1 MKAHTTKYKKLSL
14 KIRYVTLEYQEVIE
28 QHELYKQQFHERL
41 VYLCKK
47 CKTSV
52 FNDNEKK
59 VKKLLGFDMTL
70 TEIAVRFSHLEVWKK
85 SLALNIPILVLEDD
99 FAFEHN
105 IDECIKFALKYYDS
119 WQVLRLQALF
129 DSNFEILKEEKNIKL
144 VKNLSDPLGC
154 TAYFVKPTSAKT
166 LIEHS
171 QNFFEP
177 IDHFLEHSSYHG
189 LNFLAIKPYPVDITG
204 EPPTVYGRDDRKP
217 IRGLKKLNR
226 SINRFID
233 RLISKKPWFN

>member
-1 MKAHTTKYKKLSL
+1 
-14 KIRYVTLEYQEVIE
+14 
-28 QHELYKQQFHERL
+28 
-41 VYLCKK
+41 
-47 CKTSV
+47 
-52 FNDNEKK
+52 
-59 VKKLLGFDMTL
+59 MTL

-85 SLALNIPILVLEDD
+85 SLILNIPILVLEDD
-99 FAFEHN
+99 FAFEQN
-105 IDECIKFALKYYDS
+105 IDECIDFAFKYYDS
-119 WQVLRLQALF
+119 WEVLRLQALF

-154 TAYFVKPTSAKT
+154 TAYFVKPTSAKI

-189 LNFLAIKPYPVDITG
+189 LNFLAIKPYPVDITRTSTFLVEMIESQLG
-204 EPPTVYGRDDRKP
+204 
-217 IRGLKKLNR
+217 GLKKLNR

-233 RLISKKPWFN
+233 RLTSKKPWFNTL

>member
-1 MKAHTTKYKKLSL
+1 MQKFLIAVISL
-14 KIRYVTLEYQEVIE
+14 KNSLDRRKNCKSYLDKYNYDWIFFDAIDGKKIDNYPTEY
-28 QHELYKQQFHERL
+28 
-41 VYLCKK
+41 
-47 CKTSV
+47 
-52 FNDNEKK
+52 NEKK

-105 IDECIKFALKYYDS
+105 IDECIKFAFKYYDS
-119 WQVLRLQALF
+119 WEVLRLQALF

-204 EPPTVYGRDDRKP
+204 EPPTVFGREDRKP

>member
-1 MKAHTTKYKKLSL
+1 MQKFLIVAISL
-14 KIRYVTLEYQEVIE
+14 KNSLDRRKNCKSYLDKYNYDWIFFDAIDGKKIENYPPEY
-28 QHELYKQQFHERL
+28 
-41 VYLCKK
+41 
-47 CKTSV
+47 
-52 FNDNEKK
+52 NEKK

-99 FAFEHN
+99 FTFEHN
-105 IDECIKFALKYYDS
+105 IDECIKFAFKYYDS
-119 WQVLRLQALF
+119 WEVLRLQALF
-129 DSNFEILKEEKNIKL
+129 ESNFEILKEEKNIKL

-171 QNFFEP
+171 HNFFEP

-204 EPPTVYGRDDRKP
+204 EPPTVFGRDDRKP
-217 IRGLKKLNR
+217 IRGLRKLNR

>member
-1 MKAHTTKYKKLSL
+1 MQKFLIVVISL
-14 KIRYVTLEYQEVIE
+14 KNSLDRRKNCKSYLDKYNYDWIFFDAIDGKKIDNYPPEY
-28 QHELYKQQFHERL
+28 
-41 VYLCKK
+41 
-47 CKTSV
+47 
-52 FNDNEKK
+52 NEKK

-85 SLALNIPILVLEDD
+85 SLARNIPILVLEDD

-105 IDECIKFALKYYDS
+105 IDECIKFAFKYYDS
-119 WQVLRLQALF
+119 WKVLRLQALF

-154 TAYFVKPTSAKT
+154 TAYFVKPASAET

-204 EPPTVYGRDDRKP
+204 EPPTVFGRDDRKP

-226 SINRFID
+226 SFNRFID

>member
-1 MKAHTTKYKKLSL
+1 MQKFLIVVISL
-14 KIRYVTLEYQEVIE
+14 KNSLDRRKNCKSYLDKYNYDWIFFDAIDGKKIDNYPSEY
-28 QHELYKQQFHERL
+28 
-41 VYLCKK
+41 
-47 CKTSV
+47 
-52 FNDNEKK
+52 NEKK

-105 IDECIKFALKYYDS
+105 IDECIKFAFKYYDS
-119 WQVLRLQALF
+119 WEVLRLQALF
-129 DSNFEILKEEKNIKL
+129 DSNFEILKEEKNVKL

-154 TAYFVKPTSAKT
+154 TAYFVKPTSAKI

-204 EPPTVYGRDDRKP
+204 EPPTVFGRDDRKP

-233 RLISKKPWFN
+233 RLVSKKPWFN